1 MKTPPVNLWRTS
13 RGLVPQVPALPGM
26 TPLGLKP
33 YAQVLADKPIL
44 APVNQKPCDEGLF
57 GDGHKQTELFK

>member
-1 MKTPPVNLWRTS
+1 MKT
-13 RGLVPQVPALPGM
+13 PQVPALPGM
-26 TPLGLKP
+26 TPLGVKP
-33 YAQVLADKPIL
+33 YAQILAEKPIL